1 MRWSVE
7 FLANTF
13 LVVVILAIVPFYLA
27 WLGLGWCADRL
38 EGKANG

>member
-1 MRWSVE
+1 MRWCVE